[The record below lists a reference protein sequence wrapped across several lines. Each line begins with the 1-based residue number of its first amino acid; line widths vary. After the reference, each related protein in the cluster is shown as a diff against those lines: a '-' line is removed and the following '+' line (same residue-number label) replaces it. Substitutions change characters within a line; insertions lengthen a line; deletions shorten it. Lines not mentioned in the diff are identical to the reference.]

1 MPYKKLRIE
10 VRNRVGYLLLDSGAR
25 FNKLS
30 VTTIRELKRALNQL
44 EEDDGVGC
52 ILLSGWPGESFAVG
66 ADIGQMRPFT
76 PQDAL
81 QFADLGQSLFD
92 QMEQISRPIVGAL
105 NGITMGGGCDLALA
119 CDIRIAS
126 DRLLIAHPGAR
137 LGIITGFCGTQK
149 LPRLVGKNRAREI
162 FVTCDSYNASE
173 ALQMGLVDRVVSADR
188 YWDQVVAVA
197 ERIAGMPPSSLAW
210 AKRLVNMAED
220 TNLRSGCLAEQGA
233 AAMVGSVVATR
244 DDDSYPQSR
253 PLGAVATFPTD
264 DLLAQPPASAILRA

>member
-10 VRNRVGYLLLDSGAR
+10 VRNRVGYLILDSGAR

-30 VTTIRELKRALNQL
+30 VTTIRELKRAFSQL
-44 EEDDGVGC
+44 DEDGRVGC

-76 PQDAL
+76 PRDAL
-81 QFADLGQSLFD
+81 QFAELGQSLFD
-92 QMEQISRPIVGAL
+92 QMERAAKPIIGAL

-162 FVTCDSYNASE
+162 FATCDSYNAAE
-173 ALQMGLVDRVVSADR
+173 ALQMGLVDRVVSGDR
-188 YWDQVVAVA
+188 YWDEAVAVA
-197 ERIAGMPPSSLAW
+197 ERIAGMSPCSLGW
-210 AKRLVNMAED
+210 AKRLVNMAEEAD
-220 TNLRSGCLAEQGA
+220 LRNGCLAEQGA
-233 AAMVGSVVATR
+233 ASLC
-244 DDDSYPQSR
+244 S
-253 PLGAVATFPTD
+253 GAVVKEG
-264 DLLAQPPASAILRA
+264 